1 VIEEDE
7 LDDYEVEKK
16 PREKA
21 IAVADENFDWDLYEF
36 DLRHDYD
43 KFIGYD
49 IYKSKKSADERIE
62 KLQRDFESGSNVLKI
77 NMLESMML
85 VDKFSDEITLRD
97 NGTYKI
103 NSSLL
108 SEFFKDLEYNVTMVE
123 KIEELKDE
131 IDFSIEAYEIDA
143 RKIFYIMRNASRLGL
158 NNFNSHSQ
166 IFLFAKNNKDIV
178 INAEVVGDEK
188 REIGELELYVENFEK
203 VRSVRNTFDFRIWK
217 NMRLLFD
224 CCLLSSNFLAYTKS
238 QDTHDS
244 RICHKNHFKACISHF
259 L

>member
-1 VIEEDE
+1 MSKLEMFFTGLFIIGTIVIMLLVYFYNVRHKLVIEDE

-16 PREKA
+16 PGEKA
-21 IAVADENFDWDLYEF
+21 IAVADENFDWDLYES

-62 KLQRDFESGSNVLKI
+62 KLQRDFESGSSVLKI

-108 SEFFKDLEYNVTMVE
+108 SEFLKDLEYNVAMVE

-131 IDFSIEAYEIDA
+131 IDFSIETYEIDA
-143 RKIFYIMRNASRLGL
+143 RNI
-158 NNFNSHSQ
+158 
-166 IFLFAKNNKDIV
+166 
-178 INAEVVGDEK
+178 
-188 REIGELELYVENFEK
+188 
-203 VRSVRNTFDFRIWK
+203 FDFRIWK
-217 NMRLLFD
+217 NMRLFD
-224 CCLLSSNFLAYTKS
+224 CCLLSSNFFSL
-238 QDTHDS
+238 
-244 RICHKNHFKACISHF
+244 HKIPRYS
-259 L
+259 